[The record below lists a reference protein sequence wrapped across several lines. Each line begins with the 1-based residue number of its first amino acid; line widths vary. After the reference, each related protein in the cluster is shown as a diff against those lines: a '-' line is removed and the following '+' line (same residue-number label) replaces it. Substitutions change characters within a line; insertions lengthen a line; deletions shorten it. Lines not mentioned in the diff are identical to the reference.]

1 MERTVLQKVK
11 SKRCASKWALMAL
24 LSVALVLLLAV
35 NRHQARTLQVQRAV
49 IRDVL
54 DNGMRC
60 EILRPVI
67 APRR

>member
-1 MERTVLQKVK
+1 MWTLLQKAK
-11 SKRCASKWALMAL
+11 SNCCASKWGLIAL
-24 LSVALVLLLAV
+24 LSVALMLVLDV
-35 NRHQARTLQVQRAV
+35 NRRQAQTLQLQRAV

-60 EILRPVI
+60 EILRPVT

>member
-1 MERTVLQKVK
+1 MEGTLVRKVK
-11 SKRCASKWALMAL
+11 SNRCAGKWALIVL
-24 LSVALVLLLAV
+24 LSVALLLVLAV
-35 NRHQARTLQVQRAV
+35 NRHQARTLQLQRAV

-60 EILRPVI
+60 EILRPVA